1 MLQFNKT
8 ILRQCSNGFVR
19 IMAKKHLSENPF
31 TSDTSRLLKL
41 VEFML
46 RRRIQAYHQVTRQ
59 WSVFMHRFS
68 AFRRN
73 PRGEQTGNW
82 MMSLTWQCGGCY
94 VSDFLRPFR
103 FQMLQELKP
112 NDRPRQRDFVTDM
125 VNRLKKDSLFWD
137 KIAFSDEAIPFTFQG
152 RWIAII

>member
-1 MLQFNKT
+1 MAYFTDVKNSKCMLQFNKT

-73 PRGEQTGNW
+73 PQGEQTGNW
-82 MMSLTWQCGGCY
+82 MMSCHMAVWR
-94 VSDFLRPFR
+94 VLRKR
-103 FQMLQELKP
+103 FSQAVQISNAAGVKA
-112 NDRPRQRDFVTDM
+112 Q
-125 VNRLKKDSLFWD
+125 
-137 KIAFSDEAIPFTFQG
+137 
-152 RWIAII
+152 